1 MTHGASSGLSAP
13 GVRLGSGP
21 AADQKTS
28 GLSACGVRLGSG
40 PAAHGPSASQAALAA
55 GRLVFAA
62 GASPPIRGGR
72 PLVQGEVLCRLAEG
86 RRAAMLP
93 DLLGALFS
101 LCGAVH
107 RLTARH
113 AVAAAL
119 GIGATDADTAR
130 TTARL
135 RAATLRDH
143 LQRLALDLPSRVPV
157 GVAGAPTWLARAP
170 LPMLPASACAPGHD
184 DELASGL
191 QRMQAWLTRHL
202 LGAPARDWW
211 RAWLDDP
218 ARAAARWALGQDHPV
233 ARWHA
238 AVHERA
244 ASLRLPCR
252 PLALLEGD
260 PVQVRAGMREL
271 ARALDADAGFAARPL
286 WLGGTAET
294 GPWTR
299 CLSSSGHAVDT
310 AWLRLASRIADIARI
325 ACDEQALR
333 HGALA
338 LGDGEGIAWS
348 EMARGLLVH
357 WVRLEPGSRDPALA
371 RVQACRVLA
380 PTEWNFHPDGGFA
393 HWLSKAAPDAASVAL
408 AAAALDPCV
417 DFEVCEGAA
426 AGSVNEA
433 ANA

>member
-1 MTHGASSGLSAP
+1 M
-13 GVRLGSGP
+13 
-21 AADQKTS
+21 
-28 GLSACGVRLGSG
+28 
-40 PAAHGPSASQAALAA
+40 AHGPSPSQAAQAA
-55 GRLVFAA
+55 GRLMFAA

-72 PLVQGEVLCRLAEG
+72 PLVQGEVLRRLTEG

-119 GIGATDADTAR
+119 GLGPTDADNAR
-130 TTARL
+130 TTAVL
-135 RAATLRDH
+135 RTATLRDH
-143 LQRLALDLPSRVPV
+143 LQRLALDLPSRVPL
-157 GVAGAPTWLARAP
+157 GIAGASAWLAEAP
-170 LPMLPASACAPGHD
+170 MAPLPASAWGPEDG
-184 DELASGL
+184 DELAAGL
-191 QRMQAWLTRHL
+191 RRLAAWLAGHL
-202 LGAPARDWW
+202 LGAPAPDWW
-211 RAWLDDP
+211 RAWQNDP
-218 ARAAARWALGQDHPV
+218 TRAAARWAHGQDHPV

-238 AVHERA
+238 AVYERA
-244 ASLRLPCR
+244 ESLRLPCR
-252 PLALLEGD
+252 PLALLDGD
-260 PVQVRAGMREL
+260 PVRVRAAMREL
-271 ARALDADAGFAARPL
+271 ARALDADAGFAPRPL

-299 CLSSSGHAVDT
+299 CLLPSGHAADT

-325 ACDEQALR
+325 AGDEQALR

-393 HWLSKAAPDAASVAL
+393 HWLSQAAPDAVSVAL

-433 ANA
+433 AHA